1 MPPKPMPSERGA
13 VSRWAGLPT
22 CEGISGEARYL
33 RALPCSAVL
42 CRALRAMRGAARRGR
57 GAIARCAPG
66 VRTGA
71 PARGFCRRLL
81 LASRVG
87 IWKS

>member
-1 MPPKPMPSERGA
+1 MPPKPMPSEWGA

-42 CRALRAMRGAARRGR
+42 CARCGVRRVGVGVLSLDARQECVQELLRGAFAG
-57 GAIARCAPG
+57 GYC
-66 VRTGA
+66 
-71 PARGFCRRLL
+71 
-81 LASRVG
+81 
-87 IWKS
+87 